1 MLFSLSFVGIISS
14 PWIVFPRGALPT
26 NHLASTNNLTRP
38 TKRQNT
44 YERKL
49 KKNNPGARTITN
61 VPIYICIKSHKTEQ
75 ESASWQWCYLMDS
88 DMFITNYELVS

>member
-1 MLFSLSFVGIISS
+1 MEIISL
-14 PWIVFPRGALPT
+14 PRLGFLRGVFLA
-26 NHLASTNNLTRP
+26 NHLATTDILTRP

-75 ESASWQWCYLMDS
+75 ESASWEWCYLMDS